1 MKLGTLLLRNAA
13 ITLSQLETALRTQ
26 VLYGGR
32 LGTNLVELGFIDV
45 NTLTEYL
52 AQSLNVPV
60 ATQEMFE
67 SINQSSVD
75 FFGAELA
82 RRYEAFPLHDA
93 TLPAAVQAVAMVNPK
108 AEYQVAQLASELG
121 KRVVPHI
128 APELR
133 VYYYLEKHYGITRK
147 ARYVR
152 VGTRGERKRD
162 ERRRTQPAGG
172 ISMPAKVTFSP
183 QGKAGNRIK
192 RAKQAA
198 MDRPDAAHA
207 GPVEIDAEKTRV
219 TIRKARHR
227 DQIADVLVKYAA
239 GRFGVA
245 ALFLLR
251 DNNALGWRLHHE
263 NPAFAD
269 YDIEALSLPLGPT
282 SVLQAAH
289 DSGRTYRGGP
299 LSPGK
304 PTERELWTALDI
316 EPEPDDMV
324 VVPVQVKLRVVN
336 LIYVNGPGSGPLDDD
351 SITELEE
358 LADLAGAA
366 YTKLITAAKS
376 AARS

>member
-45 NTLTEYL
+45 NTLTEFL
-52 AQSLNVPV
+52 AESLNIPV
-60 ATQEMFE
+60 ASQDMFE
-67 SINQSSVD
+67 AVAQQSID

-82 RRYEAFPLHDA
+82 RRYEAFPLHDPD
-93 TLPAAVQAVAMVNPK
+93 LPAAVQAVAMVDPK
-108 AEYQVAQLASELG
+108 AEHQVAQLASELG

-133 VYYYLEKHYGITRK
+133 IYYYLEKHYGITRK

-152 VGTRGERKRD
+152 VGSRGDKKRD

-172 ISMPAKVTFSP
+172 LTVPAKVTFSP
-183 QGKAGNRIK
+183 QGKVGNRIK

-198 MDRPDAAHA
+198 LGGRNAILVDA
-207 GPVEIDAEKTRV
+207 DKTRLM
-219 TIRKARHR
+219 IRKARHR
-227 DQIADVLVKYAA
+227 DGIADVLIKYAA
-239 GRFGVA
+239 GRFGVMA
-245 ALFLLR
+245 IFLLR

-263 NPAFAD
+263 NPAYTD
-269 YDIEALSLPLGPT
+269 YDIEALALPLGPT
-282 SVLQAAH
+282 SALQAAH
-289 DSGRTYRGGP
+289 DSAKLYRGGP

-304 PTERELWTALDI
+304 PTERQLWNALGVEA
-316 EPEPDDMV
+316 EPRDML

-336 LIYVNGPGSGPLDDD
+336 LIYVHGLNANSLD
-351 SITELEE
+351 SALVAEIEE
-358 LADLAGAA
+358 LAEVAGAA
-366 YTKLITAAKS
+366 YTKLITAAKT
-376 AARS
+376 AAKS

>member
-60 ATQEMFE
+60 ATQDMFE
-67 SINQSSVD
+67 SVAQQAID
-75 FFGAELA
+75 YFGADLA

-93 TLPAAVQAVAMVNPK
+93 MLPAAVQAVAMVNPK
-108 AEYQVAQLASELG
+108 ADHQVAQLATELG
-121 KRVVPHI
+121 KRVIPHI

-133 VYYYLEKHYGITRK
+133 IYYYLEKHYGITRK

-152 VGTRGERKRD
+152 VGSRGDQTRD
-162 ERRRTQPAGG
+162 DRRRTQPAGG
-172 ISMPAKVTFSP
+172 ITMPAKVTFAP
-183 QGKAGNRIK
+183 QGKAGNRVK
-192 RAKQAA
+192 RAKEA
-198 MDRPDAAHA
+198 DARAVSPA
-207 GPVEIDAEKTRV
+207 KLDVEKARLL
-219 TIRKARHR
+219 IRQARHR
-227 DQIADVLVKYAA
+227 DAIADVLAKYAA
-239 GRFGVA
+239 GRFGVM

-263 NPAFAD
+263 NPAYAD
-269 YDIEALSLPLGPT
+269 YDIEALSLPLGAS

-289 DSGRTYRGGP
+289 DSGKPYRGGP
-299 LSPGK
+299 ISPGM
-304 PTERELWTALDI
+304 PTERKLWTALGI
-316 EPEPDDMV
+316 ETDPNEML

-336 LIYVNGPGSGPLDDD
+336 LIYAHGPGGGPLSDARVA
-351 SITELEE
+351 ELTRLCEV
-358 LADLAGAA
+358 AGAA
-366 YTKLITAAKS
+366 YANLITAAKS
-376 AARS
+376 AAKS

>member
-52 AQSLNVPV
+52 AESLEVPV
-60 ATQEMFE
+60 AKQDMFE
-67 SINQSSVD
+67 AISQQSID
-75 FFGAELA
+75 FFGADLA
-82 RRYEAFPLHDA
+82 RRYEAFPLHDPD
-93 TLPAAVQAVAMVNPK
+93 LPAAVQAVAMVNPK
-108 AEYQVAQLASELG
+108 ADHQVAQLATELG

-128 APELR
+128 SPELR
-133 VYYYLEKHYGITRK
+133 IYYYLEKHYGITRK

-152 VGTRGERKRD
+152 VGSRGEQKRD

-172 ISMPAKVTFSP
+172 IAMPAKVTFSP
-183 QGKAGNRIK
+183 QGKAGNIVK

-198 MDRPDAAHA
+198 LRGDNAIQ
-207 GPVEIDAEKTRV
+207 IDADKTRMM
-219 TIRKARHR
+219 IRKSRHR
-227 DQIADVLVKYAA
+227 DAIADVITKYAA
-239 GRFGVA
+239 GRFGVL

-263 NPAFAD
+263 NPSYKD
-269 YDIEALSLPLGPT
+269 YDIEALGLPLGPT

-289 DSGRTYRGGP
+289 DSGKTYRGGP
-299 LSPGK
+299 LSAGK
-304 PTERELWTALDI
+304 PTERQLWNALGVES
-316 EPEPDDMV
+316 EPREML

-336 LIYVNGPGSGPLDDD
+336 LIYAHGLGAGSLD
-351 SITELEE
+351 SALVTELEE
-358 LADLAGAA
+358 LAEVAGAS
-366 YTKLITAAKS
+366 YTKLITAAKT
-376 AARS
+376 AAKH